1 MTQPSV
7 NELRRILVES
17 GKYTQEQADN
27 IKGKSKLSELVLELG
42 ADNDV
47 PAIAAIFDSLELET
61 SKVVKE
67 AVDKVFEDK
76 QEENDIPTR
85 LDAGWQDYVLAQ
97 FKPEELD
104 NGYPK
109 IIGLRRVAQKLIGP
123 IISSLPTLLNTVV
136 DERNPSGR
144 TSCIYEITFAPH
156 DTIDFSIKYGAAA
169 SAWIGNTDD
178 DFAAFTE
185 AIAEVRAESRALRK
199 ALNLNIVSQEET
211 TTKNVKEIV
220 QALQTREVEK
230 SGDWQEDDSI
240 SVSQE
245 LMIKKTTERLGVDLG
260 KLLTKENLGELNEL
274 TKKQAI
280 RLIDLL
286 NQYQNSSKESVAI
299 PEEIK
304 KAS

>member
-17 GKYTQEQADN
+17 GKYTQEQADA

-42 ADNDV
+42 VDNDV
-47 PAIAAIFDSLELET
+47 PAIAAIFDSLEPEVKCEASDSAVEET
-61 SKVVKE
+61 
-67 AVDKVFEDK
+67 
-76 QEENDIPTR
+76 QEENKPTR
-85 LDAGWQDYVLAQ
+85 LDEGWQDYVLSQ

-109 IIGLRRVAQKLIGP
+109 IVGLRRVAQRLIGP
-123 IISSLPTLLNTVV
+123 IISSLPTQLNTIV

-144 TSCIYEITFAPH
+144 TNCIYEIIFDAFHGNT
-156 DTIDFSIKYGAAA
+156 IKYGAAA
-169 SAWIGNTDD
+169 SSWIGNTDD

-304 KAS
+304 KVS